1 MVEWYAKL
9 FACSGLPHVSGRSR
23 VLALLRY
30 SMMMPYKFWSERGHV
45 LVCIWR
51 CSQPEITVHI
61 HIRCKY
67 VCVYVCMFVCMFVLQ
82 IKVTMDRPI
91 LLSAWA
97 HQYNNTVINGLIR
110 GLLVQ
115 TDLLTQQ

>member
-1 MVEWYAKL
+1 
-9 FACSGLPHVSGRSR
+9 
-23 VLALLRY
+23 
-30 SMMMPYKFWSERGHV
+30 
-45 LVCIWR
+45 
-51 CSQPEITVHI
+51 
-61 HIRCKY
+61 
-67 VCVYVCMFVCMFVLQ
+67 MFVCMFVLQ